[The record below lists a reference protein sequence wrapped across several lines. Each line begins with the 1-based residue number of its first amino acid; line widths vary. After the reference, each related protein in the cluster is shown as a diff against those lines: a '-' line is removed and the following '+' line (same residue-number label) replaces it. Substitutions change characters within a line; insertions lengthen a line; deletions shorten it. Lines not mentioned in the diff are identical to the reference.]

1 MDKYIYNKNI
11 HIKFSAHNTFLEYVV
26 IGISTSQIFW
36 TFFICTLLVS
46 VSVLLSVNWKHMI
59 IIKLDWNETLSI
71 A

>member
-11 HIKFSAHNTFLEYVV
+11 HIKFSAHNTILEYVV
-26 IGISTSQIFW
+26 IVISTSQIFW

-46 VSVLLSVNWKHMI
+46 VSVLLSVDWKPMI
-59 IIKLDWNETLSI
+59 IIKLVWNETLFI